1 MTTDPAYQAARVAL
15 AAELAPLEAQRV
27 EAEYRREERAAIAA
41 EAEKLEKRDASTAA
55 SSGPEGSAPF
65 SPGVLGI
72 TDPATGLPARPR
84 DPKGPMEAET
94 LRFRVTKAARHA
106 AMAIV
111 RDGEADRLEGAL
123 TAELQAEGLDGD
135 RTRADALGAA
145 AQHARGS
152 AAWHR
157 GRARGEL
164 ERFERLEDCEE
175 DLAVWGCRQRAG
187 GCGAEGVTPVR
198 CGSKFCVTCRG
209 HAAALARLRFGV
221 GRLRRVQEI
230 ARAGLARRNRK
241 GGRWSEKFLTF
252 TVPHVAWTD
261 VDWTQIPRTERPPPM
276 GSEGKKDRDVIARV
290 WLLSAAYRQ
299 VWIRIRKAWRE
310 AGIVTRDTSP
320 LVALHRNFEWTPGSD
335 GLGHP
340 HFHCYLFGPY
350 LPREDLHAWWLEALE
365 AAGYRAPDD
374 AAAPIHP
381 DIREIATRPDHIA
394 REVAK
399 GRGHNLKLTSGASQ
413 VHAYACGWSI
423 AEYAQGEGRASAS
436 VLARLYEAITD
447 RRLSQG
453 SPGYLPPRLRGCPQ
467 CGRCGS
473 IAFELQPRGTDAA
486 ALLERIALRCDGAM
500 VPPPLQPRARSPDAP
515 S

>member
-1 MTTDPAYQAARVAL
+1 MTSVDPAYQGAHVAL
-15 AAELAPLEAQRV
+15 AAELGPLEAARV
-27 EAEYRREERAAIAA
+27 EAAYRREERAAIAA
-41 EAEKLEKRDASTAA
+41 EAEKLEKRDASNGAA
-55 SSGPEGSAPF
+55 QGGSF
-65 SPGVLGI
+65 SPRVLGI
-72 TDPATGLPARPR
+72 TDPALGLAARPR
-84 DPKGPMEAET
+84 EPKGPMEAET
-94 LRFRVTKAARHA
+94 LRFRVTKAARDA
-106 AMAIV
+106 AIAVV
-111 RDGEADRLEGAL
+111 RDGEADRIECAL
-123 TAELQAEGLDGD
+123 VAELEAIGLEPTD
-135 RTRADALGAA
+135 RTKADALREA

-164 ERFERLEDCEE
+164 ERFERLEECED
-175 DLAVWGCRQRAG
+175 DLAVWGCRERAG
-187 GCGAEGVTPVR
+187 GCGAEGITPVR

-221 GRLRRVQEI
+221 GRLRRVQDM
-230 ARAGLARRNRK
+230 ARAGLTRRRRR

-252 TVPHVAWTD
+252 TVPHCAWD
-261 VDWTQIPRTERPPPM
+261 DIAWDEIPRGERAPPI
-276 GSEGKKDRDVIARV
+276 GSAEKMDRDVIARV

-310 AGIVTRDTSP
+310 AAIVSKETSG
-320 LVALHRNFEWTPGSD
+320 LVALHRNFEWTPGTD

-340 HFHCYLFGPY
+340 HFHCYLFGPFV
-350 LPREDLHAWWLEALE
+350 PREDLHAWWVEALE
-365 AAGYRAPDD
+365 AAGYRQPEEADD
-374 AAAPIHP
+374 PIHP
-381 DIREIATRPDHIA
+381 DIREIATRPEQIA

-399 GRGHNLKLTSGASQ
+399 GRGHNLKLTSTSSGAGA

-423 AEYAQGEGRASAS
+423 AEYAKGEGRARPS

-453 SPGYLPPRLRGCPQ
+453 SPGFLPPRLRGCPQ

-473 IAFELQPRGTDAA
+473 VAFELQPRGTDAA
-486 ALLERIALRCDGAM
+486 ELLERIALRCDGAL
-500 VPPPLQPRARSPDAP
+500 VPPPRARAPDAP